1 MEGKAAPSLRGVLV
15 ALDECG
21 AITDNSHIESLP
33 TQIAKL
39 QASRK
44 RMLVA
49 ADAERRRIERDLH
62 EGVQQQL
69 VALSVNLQLADGL
82 MNTDPAAAR
91 ILLGEIRREVKE
103 ALDDTR
109 QLALRIYPPLD
120 AVGLATTLRSAA
132 AGAGVRAS
140 VDVEVR
146 ESYPVQIAAV
156 LYWSWL
162 DLLEQIDDGSGAAL
176 RIREDD
182 VALSFELVVQS
193 DHVDEALEP
202 LRDRVEALGGRVEV
216 DVDPDGRTRVRGLVP
231 AE

>member
-1 MEGKAAPSLRGVLV
+1 M
-15 ALDECG
+15 
-21 AITDNSHIESLP
+21 
-33 TQIAKL
+33 
-39 QASRK
+39 
-44 RMLVA
+44 
-49 ADAERRRIERDLH
+49 
-62 EGVQQQL
+62 
-69 VALSVNLQLADGL
+69 
-82 MNTDPAAAR
+82 
-91 ILLGEIRREVKE
+91 
-103 ALDDTR
+103 
-109 QLALRIYPPLD
+109 
-120 AVGLATTLRSAA
+120 
-132 AGAGVRAS
+132 
-140 VDVEVR
+140 
-146 ESYPVQIAAV
+146 QIAAV